1 MLLYHHVKFTLGAD
15 PYSLLPQALARW
27 NDLKRY
33 HGWGDLRVEYAELNY
48 ILSNALTPDDSQF
61 GQLWGLNNTGQS
73 CCAGFVW
80 GMRLLRT
87 GKWWLII
94 VASQPGIVRSVRRA
108 RAARDVMWKALE
120 ADAKRQPY

>member
-33 HGWGDLRVEYAELNY
+33 HGWADLRVEYAELNY

-73 CCAGFVW
+73 GGTADGNINEGHGFGCLGRQYDVW
-80 GMRLLRT
+80 TLGPHERHPAQHPGHVSFLR
-87 GKWWLII
+87 
-94 VASQPGIVRSVRRA
+94 
-108 RAARDVMWKALE
+108 RD
-120 ADAKRQPY
+120 